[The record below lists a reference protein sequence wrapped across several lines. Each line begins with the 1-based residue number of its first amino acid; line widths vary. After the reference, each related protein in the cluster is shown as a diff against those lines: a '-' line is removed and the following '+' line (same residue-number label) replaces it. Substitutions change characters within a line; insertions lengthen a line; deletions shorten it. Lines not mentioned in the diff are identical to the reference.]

1 MELPNVIE
9 LLSYTLFTQQ
19 SVVGVFFE
27 FSDYKNFIEKAG
39 PFKNTP
45 SPIIPSLISLGEALL
60 YTIVF
65 TVGN

>member
-27 FSDYKNFIEKAG
+27 FSDYMNYIEK
-39 PFKNTP
+39 
-45 SPIIPSLISLGEALL
+45 
-60 YTIVF
+60 
-65 TVGN
+65 TVDRYKL